1 MIDRDLAELYDVETK
16 YLNRQVK
23 RNIERFPKE
32 FMFQLTKEEKS
43 ELVTNWH
50 RFESL
55 KHSTNLPYAF
65 TEHGVA
71 MLSSV
76 INSESAIKINIHII
90 KTFVRLRELITSNKD
105 LAKKIEELEKKYD
118 KQFQVVFDV
127 IKELINTKNEP
138 MNPIGFKI
146 GEKKKKYN

>member
-1 MIDRDLAELYDVETK
+1 
-16 YLNRQVK
+16 
-23 RNIERFPKE
+23 
-32 FMFQLTKEEKS
+32 MFQLTKEEKS

-55 KHSTNLPYAF
+55 KHTANLPYAF

-76 INSESAIKINIHII
+76 INSERAIKINIHII
-90 KTFVRLRELITSNKD
+90 KTFVRLRELIISNKE

-118 KQFQVVFDV
+118 KQFQVVFDA
-127 IKELINTKNEP
+127 IKELISTKNEP
-138 MNPIGFKI
+138 LNPIGFKI
-146 GEKKKKYN
+146 GEKKK